1 MKEMRAAMKRTQQKK
16 REVKLWCRK
25 RKGERQ
31 SNGETITHAYI
42 IGYIAFNPIGTNNEV
57 SLISCI
63 CNERMIDRMRQK
75 EYEWNVEG

>member
-1 MKEMRAAMKRTQQKK
+1 MFQFKTQANERNEGCYETNVAKK

-63 CNERMIDRMRQK
+63 CNERMIDRMR
-75 EYEWNVEG
+75 